1 MSPNEQSFITL
12 TVLPCILPVLQQDRM
27 VVLTGVCLTANNNL
41 QQQQRRAVTDYS
53 LHVLTQ
59 QVCGSL
65 SALHLKL

>member
-41 QQQQRRAVTDYS
+41 QQQQRRAVTD
-53 LHVLTQ
+53 
-59 QVCGSL
+59 
-65 SALHLKL
+65 